1 MAKLFKDKYNEILH
15 FSDAFI
21 KLLNNTKKLKITK
34 NFVRVTK
41 SKIS

>member
-1 MAKLFKDKYNEILH
+1 MAKLFKDKYNGILH

>member
-15 FSDAFI
+15 FSDAF